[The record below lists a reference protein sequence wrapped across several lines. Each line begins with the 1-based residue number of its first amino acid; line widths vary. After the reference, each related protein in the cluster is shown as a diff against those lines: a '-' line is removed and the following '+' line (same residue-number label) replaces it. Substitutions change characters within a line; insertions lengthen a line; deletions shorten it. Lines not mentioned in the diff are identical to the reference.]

1 MQQIEIIQVT
11 PAQLKKIISEEVR
24 HIIKQELNSRDYGIR
39 KGQYSEKNISG
50 EIALTKKKAAALM
63 GVSPQ
68 VINNW
73 VAKRILKET
82 VINNRGYYKK
92 SDLLKLLEGE
102 NEKI

>member
-11 PAQLKKIISEEVR
+11 PAQLKRIIREEVG

-39 KGQYSEKNISG
+39 KGQYTEKSIDR

-63 GVSPQ
+63 GVSTR

-102 NEKI
+102 NAKI